1 MVMSKPKKRAFFL
14 FLRSYF
20 RFLNDTIVFFAANA
34 ANTAVLQNSGMMFRA
49 CAVVKSRPANG
60 WFAGRKKV
68 GIIYSIF
75 FKNKPV

>member
-1 MVMSKPKKRAFFL
+1 MVMSKPKNALFF
-14 FLRSYF
+14 
-20 RFLNDTIVFFAANA
+20 TIIFPFSERYDRFFAANA
-34 ANTAVLQNSGMMFRA
+34 ANTAVLQNCGMIFRA

-60 WFAGRKKV
+60 WFAGRRKV

>member
-1 MVMSKPKKRAFFL
+1 MVMSKPKKRAFFYDSISVC
-14 FLRSYF
+14 R
-20 RFLNDTIVFFAANA
+20 TILSFFFAANV
-34 ANTAVLQNSGMMFRA
+34 ANIAVLQNCGMIFRA

-60 WFAGRKKV
+60 CFAGRRKT

>member
-1 MVMSKPKKRAFFL
+1 MVMNKPKKRAFFYD
-14 FLRSYF
+14 SISVF
-20 RFLNDTIVFFAANA
+20 RTILSFFFAANS
-34 ANTAVLQNSGMMFRA
+34 AVLQNCGMIFRA

-60 WFAGRKKV
+60 WFAGRKKA

>member
-1 MVMSKPKKRAFFL
+1 M
-14 FLRSYF
+14 
-20 RFLNDTIVFFAANA
+20 I
-34 ANTAVLQNSGMMFRA
+34 FRA

-60 WFAGRKKV
+60 CFAGRKKV